1 VSEDQRHIRI
11 AIFVQRFLSTSTM
24 RRAVAGPG
32 DGFTARDWVVVLQ
45 RVRKE
50 AKEDNVGLVAAGV
63 AFWAIL
69 SIIPLLVGIM
79 AVGVL
84 VAGPAQVHEQLGPLA
99 GILPGPVA
107 RSLTD
112 QLSDAAAT
120 MSGKGKTLGLVIGLL
135 GVLWTCSRGI
145 SAVIS
150 GLHIVIDETET
161 RSVVRRRAT
170 AFVLA
175 IGAVTAVLGALA
187 LVSAVPH
194 VALHQADVVLAFGI
208 RCVIL
213 ALLAVVGL
221 ILLYR
226 YGPDRRDADWH
237 AVRWGAGIAMVCWL
251 VMSLVLGLYVADTG
265 GRSSTYGTLAGVA
278 AVATWLY
285 MSSYIVLLG
294 AEINA
299 EIERLLARRSV
310 MRDEPAKAKTQPE
323 KPVEPAP
330 SPADSPPATAA
341 SQPADPN
348 GNGNGNGAKH
358 LPEKPGEPVPSTA
371 DSLPATTASRPI
383 DPHDNGPKEPG
394 EQPASPADPSPA
406 SPTEPHGARPE
417 DPPATPPDTPRADPQ
432 GKPAVSA

>member
-32 DGFTARDWVVVLQ
+32 EGFTARDWVVVLQ

-69 SIIPLLVGIM
+69 SIVPLLVGIM

-99 GILPGPVA
+99 GILPRPVA
-107 RSLTD
+107 QSMTD
-112 QLSDAAAT
+112 QLSDAAAA
-120 MSGKGKTLGLVIGLL
+120 MSGKGRTLGLVIGLL

-170 AFVLA
+170 AFALA

-194 VALHQADVVLAFGI
+194 VALHRADVVLAFGI

-299 EIERLLARRSV
+299 EIERVLARRSV
-310 MRDEPAKAKTQPE
+310 LRDKPAEDPSEKTDSPHGESSAADPSGAPSSSPGDPGSARSNGRPE
-323 KPVEPAP
+323 KP
-330 SPADSPPATAA
+330 
-341 SQPADPN
+341 
-348 GNGNGNGAKH
+348 
-358 LPEKPGEPVPSTA
+358 EKPE
-371 DSLPATTASRPI
+371 
-383 DPHDNGPKEPG
+383 
-394 EQPASPADPSPA
+394 EQHGKASPADP
-406 SPTEPHGARPE
+406 
-417 DPPATPPDTPRADPQ
+417 PPAPQTPPPAGSPGAHEENPPTASAEAPRADPHDE
-432 GKPAVSA
+432 PAVSA

>member
-1 VSEDQRHIRI
+1 
-11 AIFVQRFLSTSTM
+11 M

-32 DGFTARDWVVVLQ
+32 EGFTARDWVVVIQ

-50 AKEDNVGLVAAGV
+50 AKEDNVGLIAAGV

-69 SIIPLLVGIM
+69 SIVPLLVGIM

-99 GILPGPVA
+99 SILPRPVA
-107 RSLTD
+107 QSLTD
-112 QLSDAAAT
+112 QLSDAAAA
-120 MSGKGKTLGLVIGLL
+120 MSGQGRTLGLVIGLL

-170 AFVLA
+170 AFALA
-175 IGAVTAVLGALA
+175 IGAVTTVLGALA

-226 YGPDRRDADWH
+226 YGPDRKDADWH

-278 AVATWLY
+278 AIATWLY

-310 MRDEPAKAKTQPE
+310 MRDEPAEAQPD
-323 KPVEPAP
+323 KPDEQAPLAADPPPAATASHPTDP
-330 SPADSPPATAA
+330 SPDG
-341 SQPADPN
+341 N
-348 GNGNGNGAKH
+348 GNGNGNGAEH
-358 LPEKPGEPVPSTA
+358 PPEKSGEQIPSTTVDA
-371 DSLPATTASRPI
+371 PSATAASRPM
-383 DPHDNGPKEPG
+383 DPHDNGPKGPS
-394 EQPASPADPSPA
+394 EQTPSTADLSPASPA
-406 SPTEPHGARPE
+406 EPHGAQPE
-417 DPPATPPDTPRADPQ
+417 DPPAMPREAPRADPQ
-432 GKPAVSA
+432 GEPAVSA